1 MKIGF
6 DGKRAAQNRTGLGN
20 YSRFVLR
27 ILSEQHPENDYHLFI
42 PNQKKTPFLHEIPTL
57 KALHCHFPL
66 TPLAQRLASLWRV
79 WGMGGDL
86 RREGIQVF
94 HGLSNELP
102 LTIRKAGCRSVVTI
116 HDLIFLRYPQYY
128 RPIDRIIYN
137 FKFRRAC
144 INADKIIA
152 VSEYTKQE
160 IVYFYGIDSSK
171 IEVVYQGCDRIFAQR
186 PPQEML
192 DQVKL
197 LYHLPQRFLLYVGS
211 IEERKNL
218 MLVAK
223 ALVQMRDTGTPETQL
238 PHVVAVGKR
247 TPYTARL
254 QTFLARHGITSTF
267 TFLHNVGYAHLP
279 AFYYLATAFV
289 YPSRIEGFGI
299 PLLEAVTAS
308 LPAIGCT
315 GSCLEEAGGD
325 GCLYVHP
332 DDAKGMAE
340 AIQRVMGDEALRAEM
355 IARGRQHALRFTDE
369 VLCRDLMR
377 VYVSC

>member
-1 MKIGF
+1 M
-6 DGKRAAQNRTGLGN
+6 
-20 YSRFVLR
+20 
-27 ILSEQHPENDYHLFI
+27 
-42 PNQKKTPFLHEIPTL
+42 
-57 KALHCHFPL
+57 
-66 TPLAQRLASLWRV
+66 
-79 WGMGGDL
+79 
-86 RREGIQVF
+86 
-94 HGLSNELP
+94 
-102 LTIRKAGCRSVVTI
+102 
-116 HDLIFLRYPQYY
+116 
-128 RPIDRIIYN
+128 
-137 FKFRRAC
+137 
-144 INADKIIA
+144 
-152 VSEYTKQE
+152 
-160 IVYFYGIDSSK
+160 
-171 IEVVYQGCDRIFAQR
+171 
-186 PPQEML
+186 
-192 DQVKL
+192 KL

-223 ALVQMRDTGTPETQL
+223 ALVQMRDTGTPEAQL